1 MLNFSITLI
10 LFSLLE
16 VSSKNLMNFVDAV
29 TLTFYRFALGLV
41 TIIVY
46 AYYKKILGDIKKI
59 NYQDFKLLAML
70 GVINITLAMS
80 LLQLAVKYS
89 HAATAAVIFCS
100 NPFFVFLFSILS
112 GEERFNMRCFAG
124 VIAGICGVALVMAR
138 HGLHISAGA
147 MFALLSSM
155 IFAVYIIV
163 NKKAAAAHKPVIINI
178 VSFFS
183 GLLVMAAYLI
193 FSGRGLFLPP
203 VFFSKTENIAILFFL
218 GIAVSGVG
226 YITFINTIK
235 KYSPIS
241 ASVIFLLKPALAT
254 LFAVLFIGEKLDSLF
269 YYGLFLVMSGSWLI
283 LSSKYYKT
291 N

>member
-1 MLNFSITLI
+1 MFNFSIALI

-16 VSSKNLMNFVDAV
+16 VSSKNLMNLIDAV

-46 AYYKKILGDIKKI
+46 AYYKKILGDLRKI
-59 NYQDFKLLAML
+59 SYPDFKLMAML
-70 GVINITLAMS
+70 GIINITLAMS

-112 GEERFNMRCFAG
+112 GGERFNMRCFAG
-124 VIAGICGVALVMAR
+124 VIAGIGGVALVMAR

-147 MFALLSSM
+147 VFALLSSM

-163 NKKAAAAHKPVIINI
+163 NKKAAAEHKPVVINI

-183 GLLVMAAYLI
+183 GLVVMAAYLI
-193 FSGRGLFLPP
+193 ISGRGIMLPP
-203 VFFSKTENIAILFFL
+203 AFFTSAENAAVLLFL
-218 GIAVSGVG
+218 GIAVSGAG
-226 YITFINTIK
+226 YIAFINTIK
-235 KYSPIS
+235 RYSPIS

-254 LFAVLFIGEKLDSLF
+254 LFAVFFIGEKLDAFF
-269 YYGLFLVMSGSWLI
+269 YCGLFLVMSGSWLI